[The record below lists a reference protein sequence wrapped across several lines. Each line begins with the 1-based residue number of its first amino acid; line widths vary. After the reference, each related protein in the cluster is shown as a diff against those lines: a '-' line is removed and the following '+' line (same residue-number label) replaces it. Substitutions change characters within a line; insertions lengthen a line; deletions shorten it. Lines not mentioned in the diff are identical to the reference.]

1 MQADLVQ
8 REPRSPLLGVVE
20 DNLGEAFDDHPSTGL
35 RRLVLKAMWNLRNGI
50 PFGRGLL
57 ESFSWVLV
65 LIGLA
70 CSAPAADETRH
81 AENSE
86 EAVIEESSQYDPG
99 LEPFVVMAK
108 EDLAER
114 LEVGVEIIEVVEA
127 ELVVWPDASMGCPD
141 PDMMYIQVPQDGS
154 RIRLQVEEAV
164 FEYHAGGERMP
175 FLCEDPA
182 APVSPPQQSDAASD

>member
-1 MQADLVQ
+1 MA
-8 REPRSPLLGVVE
+8 
-20 DNLGEAFDDHPSTGL
+20 
-35 RRLVLKAMWNLRNGI
+35 
-50 PFGRGLL
+50 
-57 ESFSWVLV
+57 
-65 LIGLA
+65 
-70 CSAPAADETRH
+70 
-81 AENSE
+81 
-86 EAVIEESSQYDPG
+86 EESTQYDAG
-99 LEPFVVMAK
+99 LEPLVAMAK

-114 LEVGVEIIEVVEA
+114 QEVEVEVIEVLEA

-182 APVSPPQQSDAASD
+182 APDSPPQQSDAASD